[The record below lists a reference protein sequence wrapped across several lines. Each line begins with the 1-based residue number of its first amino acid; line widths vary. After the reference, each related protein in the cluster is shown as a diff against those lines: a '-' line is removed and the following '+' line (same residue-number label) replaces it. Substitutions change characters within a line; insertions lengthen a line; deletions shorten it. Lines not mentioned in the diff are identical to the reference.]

1 MKKLALS
8 LAVLFAV
15 GMVSCSDNKK
25 AEECDSNCPD
35 TAVEVVEEGVAVE
48 EGNDSVANDTAVVAE
63 EGAAVENAQ

>member
-25 AEECDSNCPD
+25 AEECDSQCPD
-35 TAVEVVEEGVAVE
+35 TTEVVAAEVVEV
-48 EGNDSVANDTAVVAE
+48 DTANADTTAV
-63 EGAAVENAQ
+63 EGAAVEAAETTQQ